1 VAERASEIWALNHP
15 FKETAKPNMIS
26 PNPFSSYLST
36 DSVSYRL
43 CAVSQGADE
52 LGGSGEELAELS
64 AKVRELTSLQQDLL
78 QQVLTNTDTNIKDV
92 IQGRDSSCQYGF
104 SIICNCNIRFGL
116 FV

>member
-1 VAERASEIWALNHP
+1 MAERDAEIWALNRP

-26 PNPFSSYLST
+26 PNT

-43 CAVSQGADE
+43 CAVWQGADE

-64 AKVRELTSLQQDLL
+64 ARVRELTSLQQDLL